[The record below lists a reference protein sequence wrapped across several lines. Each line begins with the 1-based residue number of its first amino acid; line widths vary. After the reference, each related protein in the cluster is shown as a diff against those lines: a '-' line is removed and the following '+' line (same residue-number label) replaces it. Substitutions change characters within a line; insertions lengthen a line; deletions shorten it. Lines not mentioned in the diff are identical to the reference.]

1 MEAAITMFN
10 QILKMFLMMS
20 VGYYL
25 YRKKT
30 IDDNTTSKLSTIL
43 LMVSTPA
50 TIITSFNQTYS
61 YDKLMGLI
69 LSFGL
74 SLTIYLLNIIIGE
87 LLFKK
92 KAEDKFG
99 IEFSNA
105 AFIGIPLISGLLGI
119 EAVFYLSPFI
129 ALFYIFGW
137 TYGVWIMS
145 YDKNNITLKKVFTN
159 PCVLAVFLGVILFL
173 LPTKPYAPIME
184 AVSTM
189 ANLTTPLA
197 MIILGA
203 YLAKCDLIHIFTNKK
218 VYVVSFLRLVGL
230 PLLALLLLTVLPIQD
245 ETIKMVML
253 IVSSA
258 PTAALLPI
266 FCQMYDHDIVY
277 GTEIVCFTTLAS
289 IITLPLII
297 LLSSYIW

>member
-25 YRKKT
+25 YKKKT
-30 IDDNTTSKLSTIL
+30 IDDTTTSKLSNIL

-61 YDKLMGLI
+61 YEKLKGLVLAFI
-69 LSFGL
+69 LSL
-74 SLTIYLLNIIIGE
+74 SIYLMNLIIGE
-87 LLFKK
+87 ILFKNK
-92 KAEDKFG
+92 PEEKFAIG
-99 IEFSNA
+99 YSNA
-105 AFIGIPLISGLLGI
+105 AFIGIPLITGLLGI

-145 YDKNNITLKKVFTN
+145 NDKKNITAKKVLTN

-184 AVSTM
+184 SISTM

-203 YLAKCDLIHIFTNKK
+203 YLAKCNLIHIFTNKR
-218 VYVVSFLRLVGL
+218 VYFVSALRLVIL
-230 PLLALLLLTVLPIQD
+230 PLIALIFLTIVPVQD
-245 ETIKMVML
+245 VTIKMVML
-253 IVSSA
+253 IVAGA

-266 FCQMYDHDIVY
+266 FCQMFDHDIVY
-277 GTEIVCFTTLAS
+277 GTEVVCFTTLAS
-289 IITLPLII
+289 IITLPLLI
-297 LLSSYIW
+297 LLSTFIW

>member
-25 YRKKT
+25 YKKKT
-30 IDDNTTSKLSTIL
+30 IDDTTTSKLSTLL

-50 TIITSFNQTYS
+50 TIITSFNQEYS
-61 YDKLMGLI
+61 YDKLKGLLLSFI
-69 LSFGL
+69 LSF
-74 SLTIYLLNIIIGE
+74 TIYLLNIIIGE
-87 LLFKK
+87 ILFKRK
-92 KAEDKFG
+92 PEDKFG

-105 AFIGIPLISGLLGI
+105 AFIGIPLITGLLGI

-129 ALFYIFGW
+129 ALFYIIGW

-145 YDKNNITLKKVFTN
+145 YDKNNITLKKVITN
-159 PCVLAVFLGVILFL
+159 PCVIAVFLGIILFL

-203 YLAKCDLIHIFTNKK
+203 YLAKCNLVHIFTNKK
-218 VYVVSFLRLVGL
+218 VYIVSFLRLVGL
-230 PLLALLLLTVLPIQD
+230 PLLALVLLTILPIQD

>member
-10 QILKMFLMMS
+10 QILKMFLMMM

-25 YRKKT
+25 YKKNT
-30 IDDNTTSKLSTIL
+30 IDDTTTSKLSNIL

-61 YDKLMGLI
+61 YEKLIGLI
-69 LSFGL
+69 QAFIL
-74 SLTIYLLNIIIGE
+74 SLSIYMINIIIGE
-87 LLFKK
+87 IIFKRK
-92 KAEDKFG
+92 PSEIFG
-99 IEFSNA
+99 ISFSNA

-129 ALFYIFGW
+129 ALFYIISW

-145 YDKNNITLKKVFTN
+145 RDKNNITIKKVLTN
-159 PCVLAVFLGVILFL
+159 PCVLAVFIGVFIFL

-184 AVSTM
+184 AISTM
-189 ANLTTPLA
+189 GNLTTPLA

-218 VYVVSFLRLVGL
+218 VYVVSFFRLIGL
-230 PLLALLLLTVLPIQD
+230 PLIAFVFLTIIPINN

-253 IVSSA
+253 IVSGA

-289 IITLPLII
+289 IVTLPLLI
-297 LLSSYIW
+297 LLSSMIW

>member
-30 IDDNTTSKLSTIL
+30 IDDTTTSKLSNIL

-50 TIITSFNQTYS
+50 TIITSFNQIYS
-61 YDKLMGLI
+61 YEKFKGLI
-69 LSFGL
+69 LSFIL
-74 SLTIYLLNIIIGE
+74 SLVIYLLNIIIGE
-87 LLFKK
+87 ILFKRK
-92 KAEDKFG
+92 PEDKFG

-129 ALFYIFGW
+129 ALFYIIGW

-203 YLAKCDLIHIFTNKK
+203 YLAKCNLIHIFTNKK
-218 VYVVSFLRLVGL
+218 VYIVSSLRLVIL
-230 PLLALLLLTVLPIQD
+230 PLLALVLLTILPIQD

>member
-30 IDDNTTSKLSTIL
+30 IDDTTTSKLSNIL

-61 YDKLMGLI
+61 YEKFKGLI
-69 LSFGL
+69 LAFIL
-74 SLTIYLLNIIIGE
+74 SSVIYLMNIIIGE
-87 LLFKK
+87 ILFKRK
-92 KAEDKFG
+92 PEDKFG

-129 ALFYIFGW
+129 ALFYIIGW

-184 AVSTM
+184 SVSTM

-203 YLAKCDLIHIFTNKK
+203 YLAKCNLIHIFTNKK
-218 VYVVSFLRLVGL
+218 VYIVSSLRLVIL
-230 PLLALLLLTVLPIQD
+230 PLLALVLLTILPIQD

>member
-25 YRKKT
+25 YKKKT
-30 IDDNTTSKLSTIL
+30 IDDTTTSKLSNIL

-61 YDKLMGLI
+61 YDKLKGLVLAFI
-69 LSFGL
+69 LSL
-74 SLTIYLLNIIIGE
+74 SIYLINMIIGE
-87 LLFKK
+87 ILFKNK
-92 KAEDKFG
+92 PEEKFAIG
-99 IEFSNA
+99 YSNA
-105 AFIGIPLISGLLGI
+105 AFIGIPLITGLLGI

-145 YDKNNITLKKVFTN
+145 NDKKNITAKKVLTN

-184 AVSTM
+184 SISTM

-203 YLAKCDLIHIFTNKK
+203 YLAKCNLIHIFTNKR
-218 VYVVSFLRLVGL
+218 VYFVSALRLVFL
-230 PLLALLLLTVLPIQD
+230 PLIALVFLTIVPVQD
-245 ETIKMVML
+245 VTIKMVML
-253 IVSSA
+253 IVAGA

-266 FCQMYDHDIVY
+266 FCQMFDHDIVY
-277 GTEIVCFTTLAS
+277 GTEVVCFTTLAS
-289 IITLPLII
+289 IITLPLLI
-297 LLSSYIW
+297 LLSTFIW